1 MLKDV
6 VNRVKGEIEY
16 ERKNRFIIILLNYIN
31 L

>member
-16 ERKNRFIIILLNYIN
+16 ERKNRLNLFTKIITL
-31 L
+31 